1 MLSFWEQQSFTSY
14 NYAVVGGGLVGI
26 STALSIKELI
36 PKASVAVL
44 ERGVLP
50 SGASTR
56 NAGFACFGSLSELW
70 SDIEQM
76 GEASARQLVQDRWS
90 GLQLLR
96 NRLGDSNLQYKNYGG
111 YELLFDENVDLLD
124 RLEQVNE
131 WLWPLFNQP
140 VFQVNHQLAELFGF
154 NGSRVATMV
163 CNPLEGQIHTGA
175 MMKSLIALAREHGVE
190 YLTGATMEEWDA
202 QTDSITL
209 MLNGKTDRV
218 RIQCDKLAICTN
230 AFSNHLLPDLEI
242 RPGRGIVLLTKEI
255 PELKFKGAFHYHQ
268 GYYYFRNVGKRV
280 LFGGGRNL
288 DFSAE
293 ETLSFGINHKILAHL
308 ESELHQLIL
317 PGLDFEIDQWWSG
330 IMAFGP
336 DKRPLVGL
344 HTPRVGYAVGLGGMG
359 VALGS
364 LVGDQLAKLICFS
377 END

>member
-26 STALSIKELI
+26 STALSIKELL
-36 PKASVAVL
+36 PKASVVVL
-44 ERGVLP
+44 ERGVFP

-96 NRLGDSNLQYKNYGG
+96 NRLGDHKLQYQNYGG

-131 WLWPLFNQP
+131 WLWPLFDQP
-140 VFQVNHQLAELFGF
+140 VFQVNYQLAELFGF
-154 NGSRVATMV
+154 NKSKVAAMV
-163 CNPLEGQIHTGA
+163 SNPLEGQIHTGA

-190 YLTGATMEEWDA
+190 YLTGATIEEWDA
-202 QTDSITL
+202 QTDSIIL
-209 MLNGKTDRV
+209 MLSGQSAGI

-230 AFSNHLLPDLEI
+230 AFSHQVLTDLEI
-242 RPGRGIVLLTKEI
+242 RQGRGIVLLTKEI
-255 PELKFKGAFHYHQ
+255 PGLKFKGAFHYHQ
-268 GYYYFRNVGKRV
+268 GYYYFRNVGTRV

-288 DFSAE
+288 DFAAE
-293 ETLSFGINHKILAHL
+293 ETLSFGINQKILVHL
-308 ESELHQLIL
+308 ESELRQLIL

-344 HTPRVGYAVGLGGMG
+344 HRPRVGYAVGLGGMG

-364 LVGDQLAKLICFS
+364 LVGDQLARLICFS